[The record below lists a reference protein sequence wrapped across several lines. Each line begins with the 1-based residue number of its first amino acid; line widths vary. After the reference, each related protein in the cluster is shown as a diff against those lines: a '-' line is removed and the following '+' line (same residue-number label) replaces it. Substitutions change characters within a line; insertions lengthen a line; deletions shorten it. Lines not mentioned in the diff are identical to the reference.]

1 MEGVSKDMAQRTV
14 VTLEDD
20 IDGGPAEETITFAL
34 DGVSYEIDLNEDNAA
49 ALRDALAPYVGA
61 GRRVGGR
68 ASGTRGAARA
78 ARSAA
83 PAPARRTDT
92 AAVREWARE
101 QGHQVSDRG
110 RIPTHILEA
119 YEQAHS

>member
-1 MEGVSKDMAQRTV
+1 MAQRTV

-34 DGVSYEIDLNEDNAA
+34 DGVTYEIDLNEDNAS
-49 ALRDALAPYVGA
+49 ALREALAPFVGA

-68 ASGTRGAARA
+68 SGSSSRGGSRPAKTAA
-78 ARSAA
+78 
-83 PAPARRTDT
+83 APARRGDT

-101 QGHQVSDRG
+101 NGHQVSDRG
-110 RIPTHILEA
+110 RIPTSVLEA
-119 YEQAHS
+119 YEQAHG

>member
-1 MEGVSKDMAQRTV
+1 MAQRTV

-34 DGVSYEIDLNEDNAA
+34 DGVTYEIDLNDDNAS
-49 ALRDALAPYVGA
+49 ALREALAPYVGA

-68 ASGTRGAARA
+68 STSSRGGGGGGRA
-78 ARSAA
+78 ARSA
-83 PAPARRTDT
+83 PAPARRGDT

-119 YEQAHS
+119 YEQAHA